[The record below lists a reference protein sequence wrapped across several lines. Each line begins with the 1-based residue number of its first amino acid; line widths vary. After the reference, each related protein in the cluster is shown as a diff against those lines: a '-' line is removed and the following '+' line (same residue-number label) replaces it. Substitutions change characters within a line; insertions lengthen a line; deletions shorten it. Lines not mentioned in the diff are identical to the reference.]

1 MRELFRKYVDN
12 QCSEQEIEQLLEYFN
27 NPESEIE
34 LRTLINESLS
44 KEVGFSDESYEGI
57 SREVYRDLIKKVNSQ
72 QAKVVPLTSKAWFR
86 AAAAVI
92 IIFLVGGGA
101 YFLLNNSGGKSL
113 PNISKTQNTD
123 VKAPISNLARI
134 TLADGRQVYLD
145 SIGSGEVA
153 LQSNIKVVK
162 LANGEIDYLSI
173 DGKPLEN
180 IQYNTLHNPRGSLP
194 ITLKL
199 SDGTKVWLNSE
210 SSLKYPVAFIGN
222 KRSVEISGE
231 AYFEVTRDEK
241 KKFIVSVPGK
251 SEVEVL
257 GTHFNVNSY
266 ADEATINTTLL
277 EGSVRVY
284 NANSSN
290 ALILA
295 PGQQAK
301 VAPNGPVSIKYNPDI
316 EEVMAWKEGR
326 FIFGESMDIP
336 AAMRQIARWYD
347 LDISIE
353 DKIPGHIGGSIQR
366 NVNVSQVF
374 KMIEKTG
381 VLKFEIKGKSVI
393 VRPGK
398 ST

>member
-1 MRELFRKYVDN
+1 MRELFEKYIDN
-12 QCSEQEIEQLLEYFN
+12 QCSEQEIKQLLDYFN
-27 NPESEIE
+27 NPDSETE
-34 LRTLINESLS
+34 LRRLINESLS
-44 KEVGFSDESYEGI
+44 KEIRISNESFEEI
-57 SREVYRDLIKKVNSQ
+57 SREVYQDLLKKFNHQ
-72 QAKVVPLTSKAWFR
+72 PAKVVPLISKTWFR

-92 IIFLVGGGA
+92 IILLVGGA

-113 PNISKTQNTD
+113 PDVSKAQNTD
-123 VKAPISNLARI
+123 VKAPVSNLARI

-222 KRSVEISGE
+222 KRLVEISGE

-251 SEVEVL
+251 SAVEVL
-257 GTHFNVNSY
+257 GTHFNINSY

-284 NANSSN
+284 NANSLN

-301 VAPNGPVSIKYNPDI
+301 VAMNGQVSIDYNPDI

-347 LDISIE
+347 LNISIE
-353 DKIPGHIGGSIQR
+353 GKIDGHIGGSIQR

-398 ST
+398 